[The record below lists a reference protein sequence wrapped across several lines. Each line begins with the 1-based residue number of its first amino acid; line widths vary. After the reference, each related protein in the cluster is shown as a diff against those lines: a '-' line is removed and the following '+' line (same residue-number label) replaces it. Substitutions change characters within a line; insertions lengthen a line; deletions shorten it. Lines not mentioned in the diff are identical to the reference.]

1 MLEMHILLSITK
13 DSEAYSYLVTSS
25 LSIARID
32 QVLQTELQQTL
43 SSFCLGHLAFA
54 VSWSFLKILG
64 LLNEFTFKDRTTL

>member
-1 MLEMHILLSITK
+1 MILTDMLEMHILLSITK

-54 VSWSFLKILG
+54 VS
-64 LLNEFTFKDRTTL
+64 